1 VLGGNTGIRNGECIK
16 KSMTSHLKKELVISR
31 ERIRRRVG
39 ELGKRISLDY
49 SGKEPVFV
57 GILNG
62 AVFFF
67 ADLIRKIEIPL
78 KIDFI
83 RAASYGSG
91 TSSSGSIRFTK
102 DLEIPIQGQP
112 VIVVEDIV
120 DTGLTMKK
128 IVEILSSRGPES
140 VKTCVLIDKRER
152 RENDVAID
160 YCGFRIEQ
168 GFLIGYGLDYNEQYR
183 YLPDIFS
190 LSEEAC
196 RQMED
201 SHDNRMRGMPV

>member
-1 VLGGNTGIRNGECIK
+1 MRDGTPEIRSDDCTMG
-16 KSMTSHLKKELVISR
+16 SMASHLKKELVISR

-39 ELGKRISLDY
+39 ELGKRISSDY
-49 SGKEPVFV
+49 SGKEPIFV
-57 GILNG
+57 GILKG

-67 ADLIRKIEIPL
+67 ADLIREIEIPL

-83 RAASYGSG
+83 RAASYGSR

-128 IVEILSSRGPES
+128 ILEILRSRGTES
-140 VKTCVLIDKRER
+140 LKTCVLIDKRER

-168 GFLIGYGLDYNEQYR
+168 GFLVGYGLDYNEQYR
-183 YLPDIFS
+183 YLPDIYS
-190 LSEEAC
+190 LSEEA
-196 RQMED
+196 
-201 SHDNRMRGMPV
+201 